1 MDLTLKQRCGRKGLT
16 MTQKEMDILYEKMSA
31 EFDKAMQK
39 KEYPK
44 LAKLCYSF
52 AYAFT
57 KLFCR
62 YFG

>member
-16 MTQKEMDILYEKMSA
+16 MTQKEMDILYDKMSI

-44 LAKLCYSF
+44 LSKITYALAYTITRLLLCF
-52 AYAFT
+52 
-57 KLFCR
+57 
-62 YFG
+62 FG